1 MKQKKRVKEGLIP
14 ADIMAQHTVSTTTT
28 SPPANNSS
36 NNSACSTPNSI
47 INTGKNPNVN
57 QNNSNVNISKC
68 SGNVNNIKVSNP
80 TTATLT
86 DCQLSLQHNSD
97 NSRESI

>member
-47 INTGKNPNVN
+47 INSGKNPNVN
-57 QNNSNVNISKC
+57 QNNS
-68 SGNVNNIKVSNP
+68 NVNNIKVSNP